1 MTRDL
6 DYSISILKKV
16 SFDPYLFKKELKK
29 AYYLMSPQEKL
40 DLEKWVKDFVQNKKA
55 LRSVILSN
63 SGVFTL
69 G

>member
-6 DYSISILKKV
+6 NYSISILKKV

>member
-29 AYYLMSPQEKL
+29 AYYLMSPQDKL

>member
-1 MTRDL
+1 MTHEL
-6 DYSISILKKV
+6 NYSISILKKV

-29 AYYLMSPQEKL
+29 AYYLMSPQDKL
-40 DLEKWVKDFVQNKKA
+40 GLEKWVKDFVQNKKA

>member
-6 DYSISILKKV
+6 NYTKSILKKV

-29 AYYLMSPQEKL
+29 AYYLLSPQDKL
-40 DLEKWVKDFVQNKKA
+40 DLEKWVKDFIQNKQA

>member
-6 DYSISILKKV
+6 NYSISILKKV

-29 AYYLMSPQEKL
+29 AYYLMSPQDKL

>member
-1 MTRDL
+1 MTHEL
-6 DYSISILKKV
+6 NYSISILKKV

-29 AYYLMSPQEKL
+29 AYYLMSPQDKL

>member
-1 MTRDL
+1 MTLDL
-6 DYSISILKKV
+6 NYTKSILKKV
-16 SFDPYLFKKELKK
+16 SFDPYLFKKELIK
-29 AYYLMSPQEKL
+29 AYYLLCPQDKL
-40 DLEKWVKDFVQNKKA
+40 DLEKWVKDFIQNKQA